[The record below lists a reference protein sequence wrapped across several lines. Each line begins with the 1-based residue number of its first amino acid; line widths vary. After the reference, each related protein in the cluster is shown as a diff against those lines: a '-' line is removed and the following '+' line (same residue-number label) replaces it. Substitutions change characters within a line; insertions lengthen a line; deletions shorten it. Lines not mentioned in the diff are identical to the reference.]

1 MTWIFED
8 KQFEPDDDFLKDH
21 IGFVY
26 MIEELD
32 TNMKYIGK
40 KLFWKSA
47 FRVKNKKR
55 KRVKLESDWK
65 TYYGSNKVLKE
76 KVIDNEIN
84 YKRTILKLCKTKGE
98 CSYYE
103 AKYQFD
109 YDVLLRKDFY
119 NELIMCRI
127 NSKHLGIDNSK

>member
-1 MTWIFED
+1 
-8 KQFEPDDDFLKDH
+8 
-21 IGFVY
+21 

-65 TYYGSNKVLKE
+65 TYFGSNKVLKE